1 MNLKLIKMSSLYKS
15 LLFDMMDE
23 WCASGETVIPWAIVR
38 SDYRD
43 FENYVKNL
51 DISEPKEGFVP
62 DSTFFCLDTDRN
74 ILVGAVNIR
83 HRLNESLLLN
93 GGHIGDGIRPSERG
107 KGAATQMIGLALSEC
122 RKLGIGR
129 VLMVC
134 RKENTASARSI
145 IKNGGTLE
153 NEISKD
159 GAVWQRYWIE
169 PADMAEA

>member
-1 MNLKLIKMSSLYKS
+1 
-15 LLFDMMDE
+15 
-23 WCASGETVIPWAIVR
+23 
-38 SDYRD
+38 
-43 FENYVKNL
+43 
-51 DISEPKEGFVP
+51 
-62 DSTFFCLDTDRN
+62 
-74 ILVGAVNIR
+74 
-83 HRLNESLLLN
+83 
-93 GGHIGDGIRPSERG
+93 
-107 KGAATQMIGLALSEC
+107 MIGLALSEC